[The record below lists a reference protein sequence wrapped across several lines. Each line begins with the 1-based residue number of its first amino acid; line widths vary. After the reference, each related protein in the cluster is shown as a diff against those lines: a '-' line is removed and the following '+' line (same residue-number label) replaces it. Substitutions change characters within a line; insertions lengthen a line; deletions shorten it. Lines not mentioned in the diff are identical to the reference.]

1 MVTRYFCVVFLWMCN
16 CAGLSGFRFSTVYN
30 SFICCWYKKN
40 ELISCLRYW
49 VLLMSSVKPFYFQ
62 FNGKYCLN
70 CRLRE
75 ILEYFSFF
83 FKQVETKPEK
93 HFAFTKELKRGGR
106 LESLCEFLL
115 PRVLYRLW
123 AHSGIIG
130 GFAQAKARTYV
141 YS

>member
-1 MVTRYFCVVFLWMCN
+1 MLDSQV
-16 CAGLSGFRFSTVYN
+16 SGFQQFTILLFVVGL
-30 SFICCWYKKN
+30 KN

-49 VLLMSSVKPFYFQ
+49 VLLMSSVKPFYFH

-93 HFAFTKELKRGGR
+93 HFAFTKELKKKRGG
-106 LESLCEFLL
+106 
-115 PRVLYRLW
+115 
-123 AHSGIIG
+123 G
-130 GFAQAKARTYV
+130 G
-141 YS
+141 S